1 MAEWKGIKM
10 DAGRI
15 LAETARSVK
24 ISMPS
29 KSEYKNYYFW
39 HPKKLIFWTLK
50 NSFCL
55 RYTDEF
61 VFHLKKDGAKL
72 GDVIKQDISAGAL
85 ETEFA
90 MYPECIPYIHRPKR
104 LKAVHVEADP
114 ELVDNE

>member
-61 VFHLKKDGAKL
+61 VFHLKKDGARM
-72 GDVIKQDISAGAL
+72 GDVIKTDISAGAL
-85 ETEFA
+85 ETEFE
-90 MYPECIPYIHRPKR
+90 MYPECIPCIHRPKR

>member
-61 VFHLKKDGAKL
+61 VFHLKKDGARM
-72 GDVIKQDISAGAL
+72 GDVIKTDISAGAL
-85 ETEFA
+85 ETEFE

-104 LKAVHVEADP
+104 LKAVQISADP
-114 ELVDNE
+114 EPVNNK